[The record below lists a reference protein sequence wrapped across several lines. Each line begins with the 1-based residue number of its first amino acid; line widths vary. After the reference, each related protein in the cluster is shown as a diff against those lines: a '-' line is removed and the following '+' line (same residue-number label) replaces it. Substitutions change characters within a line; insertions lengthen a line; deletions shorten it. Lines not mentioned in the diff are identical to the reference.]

1 MANFDEVGQWVYVT
15 KPENTDYNI
24 AEKTTIYFNNE
35 HPFIVGDYLLNSDD
49 NSGGVVYEVLDNL
62 SLNLARDTS
71 TVFSVSGNLGNGTS
85 TVSYYNASSTHG
97 INNDVVQRLVDRTKW
112 LYDNKVDPS
121 TLVHAGIGL
130 AGGGDLSDNVA
141 LSLGPPST
149 ITGSSTNLVTGTTHT
164 HSIDKATNWR
174 EGISRYATN
183 EEYLS
188 GLVSNVGIGPNVFS
202 YYFHRS
208 GNGYQRFPGGLI
220 LQWGFNTSGN
230 LIYHPFSVAFP
241 TGCLSITVTINSRT
255 QLDRNVNVYD
265 VSNTGYFTATAAQY
279 PCYFMA
285 IGY

>member
-35 HPFIVGDYLLNSDD
+35 HSFVVGDYLLNSDN
-49 NSGGVVYEVLDNL
+49 NSGGVVYEVLDDL

-130 AGGGDLSDNVA
+130 VGGGDLSDDVA
-141 LSLGPPST
+141 LSLGLPST
-149 ITGSSTNLVTGTTHT
+149 ITSSSTNIVTGTTHT
-164 HSIDKATNWR
+164 HSIDKASNWV
-174 EGISRYATN
+174 EGITRYATN

-188 GLVSNVGIGPNVFS
+188 GLVPNVAIAPNVFLN
-202 YYFHRS
+202 FFQKNQ
-208 GNGYQRFPGGLI
+208 NGYQRFPGGLI

-230 LIYHPFSVAFP
+230 LIYHPFPVTFP
-241 TGCLSITVTINSRT
+241 TMCFSITVTINYRG
-255 QLDRNVNVYD
+255 QLDRSVNVYD
-265 VSNTGYFTATAAQY
+265 VSNTGYFTATPNQY

>member
-35 HPFIVGDYLLNSDD
+35 HSFIVGDYLLNPDD
-49 NSGGVVYEVLDNL
+49 SSGGVVYEVLNNL

-71 TVFSVSGNLGNGTS
+71 TVFSVSGDLGNGTS
-85 TVSYYNASSTHG
+85 TLSYYNASSTHG
-97 INNDVVQRLVDRTKW
+97 INNNVVQRLVDRTKW
-112 LYDNKVDPS
+112 LYDNKVDPT
-121 TLVHAGIGL
+121 TLVYAGIGL

-141 LSLGPPST
+141 LSLGLPSP
-149 ITGSSTNLVTGTTHT
+149 ITGSSTNVVSGTTHT
-164 HSIDKATNWR
+164 HSIDKASTSVQ
-174 EGISRYATN
+174 GITRYATN

-188 GLVSNVGIGPNVFS
+188 GLVPNVAIAPNVFLN
-202 YYFHRS
+202 YFQRNQ
-208 GNGYQRFPGGLI
+208 NGYQRFPGGLI
-220 LQWGFNTSGN
+220 LQWGLNTSGN
-230 LIYHPFSVAFP
+230 LIYHPFPVTFP
-241 TGCLSITVTINSRT
+241 TMCFSVTVTINFRG

-265 VSNTGYFTATAAQY
+265 VSNTGYFTATATEY